1 MLYDQFVF
9 IVTRMVI
16 VVSWKHFFQQTLGKG
31 VGGRGGDNIGI
42 VENSVMVAEGKLHC
56 SDLDGTEVIARDNSN
71 NYGRNFI

>member
-1 MLYDQFVF
+1 MISLCLLLHVWSLLYHENISFN
-9 IVTRMVI
+9 
-16 VVSWKHFFQQTLGKG
+16 KHLGKEL
-31 VGGRGGDNIGI
+31 GGGGGDNIGI